1 MEENFIS
8 KEMRNFISLELA
20 QTILNRADMRLA
32 SSLEQLR
39 KSTDRAYT
47 LTGFLLTCCTGLT
60 VFILNTRNLIL
71 FLTASILWTGISYA
85 LWLMFAKVI
94 SVHGFKHAGSSARGY
109 LQDRNIGYAKRH
121 ANGDQIAANKVYQK
135 NCLLDSIEYAESA
148 YQYNRQQLS
157 DRCGVIDKAM
167 RTIKWSVVTDCLI
180 ALIVVVIKLL
190 RFGMTLI

>member
-8 KEMRNFISLELA
+8 KEMRSFISIELA
-20 QTILNRADMRLA
+20 QTLLNRADLRLS

-60 VFILNTRNLIL
+60 VCIVNTRNPIL
-71 FLTASILWTGISYA
+71 FLTASILWAGISYA
-85 LWLMFAKVI
+85 LWQMFAKVI
-94 SVHGFKHAGSSARGY
+94 SIHGFKHAGSSARGY
-109 LQDRNIGYAKRH
+109 LQDKNIGYSKRH
-121 ANGDQIAANKVYQK
+121 ANGDLVAANEIYLK

-157 DRCGVIDKAM
+157 NRCGVIDKAM
-167 RTIKWSVVTDCLI
+167 RAIKWSVGADCLI
-180 ALIVVVIKLL
+180 ALIIEVIKLL
-190 RFGMTLI
+190 RFGMSLI

>member
-8 KEMRNFISLELA
+8 KEMRNFISIELA
-20 QTILNRADMRLA
+20 QTLLGRADMRLA

-60 VFILNTRNLIL
+60 VFILNTRNPLL
-71 FLTASILWTGISYA
+71 FLTSAILWVGISYA

-109 LQDRNIGYAKRH
+109 LQDKNIGYAKRH
-121 ANGDQIAANKVYQK
+121 ANGDQVAANKVYLK

-148 YQYNRQQLS
+148 FRYNRQQLS

-167 RTIKWSVVTDCLI
+167 RAIKWSVATDCLI